1 MAEVTPT
8 PNAKDVAD
16 NKVFAVLAYFGILF
30 LIPLLA
36 AKESPFARFHANQG
50 LILFLANIA
59 VSIVA
64 SILSIVLIMISPI
77 LGSIC
82 WIILCLG
89 LFILFILGVINA
101 ARGEMKELPLIGSFR
116 LIK

>member
-8 PNAKDVAD
+8 PDAKDVAD
-16 NKVFAVLAYFGILF
+16 NKVFAILAYFGILF

-36 AKESPFARFHANQG
+36 AKESPFARFHTNQG

-59 VSIVA
+59 VWIIVVVLGLISYVLGLIG
-64 SILSIVLIMISPI
+64 SILY
-77 LGSIC
+77 
-82 WIILCLG
+82 LG

-101 ARGEMKELPLIGSFR
+101 AKGEMKELPLIGTFK
-116 LIK
+116 LIN